1 MSFNFSYVEDIPA
14 ANPQFDFLLVAK
26 ALTPLLIQK
35 HEGAV
40 VLGLHGPWGSGK
52 TTVMDAIY
60 KQILSELP
68 EEKRAVVNFNAWK
81 FQDRQALWRALILH
95 VLGELRKNGGDEKKI
110 EELEAALYRSFAVEE
125 KGPWTVNWRTVIV
138 EIISIGLSVLKLD
151 FVGNAL
157 KKSTGWVGRVFFGGD
172 DEKKGDKG
180 DGVISSERVDKLA
193 SVLERKTIER
203 HVQQVQSIEQFL
215 EEFKGLIKKFTDDG
229 RRVFVFIDDLDRCLP
244 ESALEIFEA
253 IKLFLDAPGC
263 AFVVALDRDVIRKA
277 LAVRY
282 ARQGEA
288 ALGQNFINPDE
299 YIEKTISISFD
310 VPRLSPDDAYE
321 LMKSFD
327 EQKWILSEAQK
338 NEQKDAPTEPQ
349 KDKQRGFL
357 TAAQKKMIV
366 DALGVNPRR
375 VKRFMNNLAVQLNL
389 AHVAKD
395 SKMPLPACLAN
406 PQQNEDF
413 DVFLKLMLISYRY
426 SGVFAIAN
434 EDENLLTQLQSI
446 SNWYKNTSQGKN
458 KAEARIARDQRL
470 ANELPMISSMRHN
483 EEFWE
488 LIASGPDFTTH
499 ANTLQELQHW
509 FRYKP

>member
-1 MSFNFSYVEDIPA
+1 MSFNYVEDIPA

-52 TTVMDAIY
+52 TTVMDAIRN
-60 KQILSELP
+60 QVITVLP
-68 EEKRAVVNFNAWK
+68 KEKHAIVNFNAWK

-95 VLGELRKNGGDEKKI
+95 VLGELRENGGDEKKI
-110 EELEAALYRSFAVEE
+110 EELEASLYRSFAVEE

-138 EIISIGLSVLKLD
+138 EVISIALSAIKLD
-151 FVGNAL
+151 FIGKAL
-157 KKSTGWVGRVFFGGD
+157 KKSSGWFGRIFFGGD
-172 DEKKGDKG
+172 DEKKDDKG
-180 DGVISSERVDKLA
+180 ESVINTERVDKLA

-203 HVQQVQSIEQFL
+203 HIQQVQSIEQFL
-215 EEFKGLIKKFTDDG
+215 EEFKGLIQTFTDEG
-229 RRVFVFIDDLDRCLP
+229 RRVFIFVDDLDRCLP

-282 ARQGEA
+282 SRQGEA
-288 ALGQNFINPDE
+288 ALGQSFINPDE

-310 VPRLSPDDAYE
+310 VPRLSPNDAYE
-321 LMKSFD
+321 LMESFGGQ
-327 EQKWILSEAQK
+327 ELILTNAH
-338 NEQKDAPTEPQ
+338 
-349 KDKQRGFL
+349 
-357 TAAQKKMIV
+357 KKMIV

-375 VKRFMNNLAVQLNL
+375 VKRFMNTLAVQLNL
-389 AHVAKD
+389 IQVAKE
-395 SKMPLPACLAN
+395 SKMALPDCLIN
-406 PQQNEDF
+406 PQQDEDF
-413 DVFLKLMLISYRY
+413 DVFLKLLLISYRY
-426 SGVFAIAN
+426 SGIFAHAN

-446 SNWYKNTSQGKN
+446 SNWYRNKAQDKN
-458 KAEARIARDQRL
+458 KKNEARKGRDDRL
-470 ANELPMISSMRHN
+470 SDELPMISTMKHN
-483 EEFWE
+483 EEFWD

-499 ANTLQELQHW
+499 ANILQELQHW

>member
-1 MSFNFSYVEDIPA
+1 MSFIFNYVEDIPA
-14 ANPQFDFLLVAK
+14 ANPLFDFVLVAK

-52 TTVMDAIY
+52 TTVMDAIC
-60 KQILSELP
+60 KQIGTELP
-68 EEKRAVVNFNAWK
+68 KEKRAVVNFNAWK

-95 VLGELRKNGGDEKKI
+95 VLGELRNNGADEKKI
-110 EELEAALYRSFAVEE
+110 EEMEASLYRSFAVEE

-138 EIISIGLSVLKLD
+138 EVISIALSAIKLD
-151 FVGNAL
+151 FVGSAL
-157 KKSTGWVGRVFFGGD
+157 KQSTGWVGRMFFGGD
-172 DEKKGDKG
+172 DEKKDDKG
-180 DGVISSERVDKLA
+180 DSVLSSERVDKLA

-215 EEFKGLIKKFTDDG
+215 AEFKKLIQQFTDGG

-288 ALGQNFINPDE
+288 ALGQSFINPDE
-299 YIEKTISISFD
+299 YLEKTISISFD
-310 VPRLSPDDAYE
+310 IPRLSPHDAYE
-321 LMKSFD
+321 LMNSFD
-327 EQKWILSEAQK
+327 GQQLIL
-338 NEQKDAPTEPQ
+338 TET
-349 KDKQRGFL
+349 R
-357 TAAQKKMIV
+357 KKMIV
-366 DALGVNPRR
+366 SALGVNPRR

-389 AHVAKD
+389 VQLAKV
-395 SKMPLPACLAN
+395 SKMTLPPSLTD
-406 PQQNEDF
+406 PEQNEAF

-426 SGVFAIAN
+426 SGVFAIAY
-434 EDENLLTQLQSI
+434 EDENLLSQLQSI
-446 SNWYKNTSQGKN
+446 SNWYKSTSEVAN
-458 KAEARIARDQRL
+458 KKLEARKGRDERL
-470 ANELPMISSMRHN
+470 SNEFPMISTMKHN
-483 EEFWE
+483 EEFWA
-488 LIASGPDFTTH
+488 LLVSGPDLTTH
-499 ANTLQELQHW
+499 ANTVQELLQW